1 MDLCLERDEWRL
13 EEGASAYAG
22 QDLEDYYARPR
33 VAIRGKA
40 NKKAGPKCQEDGAKP
55 DSGKVLACSLDED
68 ADNGRAEG
76 ERENVW
82 EEVNPWKDGSGT
94 EDGLEVKWEEK
105 SCGDEYHA
113 VAEADNQRT
122 NIGLML
128 KNPERH
134 DRVSGKFPLVEEKET
149 QRG

>member
-1 MDLCLERDEWRL
+1 MPNEAECCCRRGNVLGVDLCLERDEWRL

-40 NKKAGPKCQEDGAKP
+40 NKKAGPKCHEDGAKP

-82 EEVNPWKDGSGT
+82 EEVNP
-94 EDGLEVKWEEK
+94 
-105 SCGDEYHA
+105 
-113 VAEADNQRT
+113 
-122 NIGLML
+122 
-128 KNPERH
+128 
-134 DRVSGKFPLVEEKET
+134 
-149 QRG
+149 